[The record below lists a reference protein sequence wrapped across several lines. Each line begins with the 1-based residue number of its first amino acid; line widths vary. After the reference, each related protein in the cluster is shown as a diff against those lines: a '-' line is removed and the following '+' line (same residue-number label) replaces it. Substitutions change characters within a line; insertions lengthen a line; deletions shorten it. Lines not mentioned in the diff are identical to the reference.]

1 MVKKLHHLWI
11 IFLLSISSCST
22 ENPITDD
29 MDGNISQKKDNI
41 TSEVKEA
48 KEVAES
54 VIERY
59 KDGSLKAEFQLVGGR
74 KNGVFQSWHENGQVL
89 RRGTM
94 VNDRWDG
101 DYREWRKDGT
111 PLVQGI
117 YIDGVQDGEW
127 KFFDKNGKELP
138 SVVFEMG
145 VEVTRKL
152 PKLDL

>member
-1 MVKKLHHLWI
+1 MVKKLYHLWI

-22 ENPITDD
+22 ENSITDD
-29 MDGNISQKKDNI
+29 MDGNISQKKDSI
-41 TSEVKEA
+41 TSEVKEV
-48 KEVAES
+48 KEVVES

-127 KFFDKNGKELP
+127 KFLIRMEKSYPLLFLKWEW
-138 SVVFEMG
+138 
-145 VEVTRKL
+145 R
-152 PKLDL
+152 

>member
-1 MVKKLHHLWI
+1 
-11 IFLLSISSCST
+11 
-22 ENPITDD
+22 
-29 MDGNISQKKDNI
+29 
-41 TSEVKEA
+41 
-48 KEVAES
+48 
-54 VIERY
+54 
-59 KDGSLKAEFQLVGGR
+59 
-74 KNGVFQSWHENGQVL
+74 
-89 RRGTM
+89 M